1 MPSPLPVLVGAG
13 QVTDRPADPREGREP
28 LALMETAARAALDDA
43 GPGAAILAAVDTV
56 AVVTN
61 VFHDYLDTATM
72 LADRL
77 GCRPGRRLLTTWGG
91 NTPISL
97 LAHLCDEIAAGRS
110 EVALIAGGEAFHTM
124 RALGKAGIPAPW
136 TPPADAPAPRWGDG
150 RPGTSDL
157 EARHGAREATVTYAL
172 VENAHRAAR
181 GLSLDAHRAELGAY
195 GAACTRVAAAN
206 PHAWFPIA
214 RDAEALTTVAADN
227 RMVAFPYPKR
237 LNAILEVNQGAAL
250 LVAGADAAR
259 RLGVA
264 RDRFVYPRAGV
275 DVTEHWFLTERED
288 YATLPGLRRAGAA
301 LLETAGTPIDAI
313 RHLDLYSCFPIA
325 ARLTADMLGI
335 ARGDARPLTVTGG
348 LPWFGGAGNNY
359 ATHAL
364 AAMRER
370 LLADGQDALGLVHA
384 LGWNLTKH
392 ALVVLATTPGPN
404 GWARVPE
411 APLQAWVDARPRPTL
426 VAEADGPATIEAYT
440 VVHGRDGGPER
451 GVVIG
456 RLADASRFIAELPT
470 DPAVLEALERAEGV
484 GVAGRVRTAGGH
496 NVFHPG

>member
-1 MPSPLPVLVGAG
+1 MSLPLPALIGAG

-28 LALMETAARAALDDA
+28 LALMEAAARAALADA
-43 GPGAAILAAVDTV
+43 GPADPLRDALDTV

-77 GCRPGRRLLTTWGG
+77 GCRPGRRLLSTWGG
-91 NTPISL
+91 NTPVSL
-97 LAHLCDEIAAGRS
+97 LAHCCDEIAAGRS
-110 EVALIAGGEAFHTM
+110 AVALIAGGEAFHTM
-124 RALGKAGIPAPW
+124 RALGRAGIPAPW
-136 TPPADAPAPRWGDG
+136 TPPADVPAPRWGDA

-172 VENAHRAAR
+172 VENAWRAAR
-181 GLSLDAHRAELGAY
+181 GLSLDAHRDEMGAY
-195 GAACTRVAAAN
+195 AARCTRVAAAN

-214 RDAEALTTVAADN
+214 RDPDALTRVTPDN

-250 LVAGADAAR
+250 LVASAEAAR

-264 RDRFVYPRAGV
+264 PERMVYPRAGV
-275 DVTEHWFLTERED
+275 DVAEHWFLTERED
-288 YATLPGLRRAGAA
+288 YASLPGLRRAGEALFAA
-301 LLETAGTPIDAI
+301 ADTTIEALA
-313 RHLDLYSCFPIA
+313 HLDLYSCFPIA
-325 ARLTADMLGI
+325 ARLSAHVLGLPP
-335 ARGDARPLTVTGG
+335 DTARPLTVTGG
-348 LPWFGGAGNNY
+348 LPWFGGAGNDY

-364 AAMRER
+364 AVMRAH
-370 LLADGQDALGLVHA
+370 LLADGGGLGLVHA

-392 ALVVLATTPGPN
+392 ALVVLGTAPASN
-404 GWARVPE
+404 GWTRVASE
-411 APLQAWVDARPRPTL
+411 PLQAWVDARPRPTL
-426 VAEADGPATIEAYT
+426 APEANGRATIEAYT

-456 RLADASRFIAELPT
+456 RLADARRFIAELPP
-470 DPAVLEALERAEGV
+470 DPTVLAGLEATEGV
-484 GVAGRVRTAGGH
+484 GTLGTVRCERGH
-496 NVFHPG
+496 NVFAPS

>member
-1 MPSPLPVLVGAG
+1 MRSPLPVLVGAG
-13 QVTDRPADPREGREP
+13 QVTDRPSDPRDGLEP
-28 LALMETAARAALDDA
+28 LALMEAAARAALEDA
-43 GPGAAILAAVDTV
+43 GPRAALCAAIDTV

-91 NTPISL
+91 NTPVAL
-97 LAHLCDEIAAGRS
+97 LAHCCDEIAAGRS
-110 EVALIAGGEAFHTM
+110 ALALIAGGEAFATM

-136 TPPADAPAPRWGDG
+136 TPPAETPAPRWGDT

-172 VENAHRAAR
+172 VENAYRAAR

-195 GAACTRVAAAN
+195 AARCTAVAAAN
-206 PHAWFPIA
+206 PHAWFPVA
-214 RDAEALTTVAADN
+214 RDAAALTTVAPDN

-250 LVAGADAAR
+250 LLASEDAAR
-259 RLGVA
+259 RLGVT
-264 RDRFVYPRAGV
+264 RDRLVYPRAGV
-275 DVTEHWFLTERED
+275 DVTEHWFLTERES
-288 YATLPGLRRAGAA
+288 YHTLPGLRRAGAA
-301 LLETAGTPIDAI
+301 LFDAAGTGVADLA
-313 RHLDLYSCFPIA
+313 HLDLYSCFPVA

-335 ARGDARPLTVTGG
+335 APDADRPLTVTGG
-348 LPWFGGAGNNY
+348 LPWFGGAGNDY
-359 ATHAL
+359 ATHAI

-370 LLADGQDALGLVHA
+370 LLADGGGLGLVHA

-392 ALVVLATTPGPN
+392 ALVVLGTSPPPG
-404 GWARVPE
+404 GWTRVPS
-411 APLQAWVDARPRPTL
+411 APLQAWVDARPRPSL
-426 VAEADGPATIEAYT
+426 VAEASGAATIEAYT

-456 RLADASRFIAELPT
+456 RLADARRFIAELPT
-470 DPAVLEALERAEGV
+470 DAAVLEDLERAEGV
-484 GVAGRVRTAGGH
+484 GIAGTVRSDGGH
-496 NVFHPG
+496 NVFVPA